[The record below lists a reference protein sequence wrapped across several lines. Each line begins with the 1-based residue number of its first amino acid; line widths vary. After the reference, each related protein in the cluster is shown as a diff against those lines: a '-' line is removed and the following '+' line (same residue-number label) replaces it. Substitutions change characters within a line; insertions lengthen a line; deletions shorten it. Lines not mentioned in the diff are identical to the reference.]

1 VFVLATDIVVVR
13 GTAVGDDLH
22 IVSVEVLGGGDGR
35 VEMVLAAG
43 T

>member
-1 VFVLATDIVVVR
+1 MFVQATGIVVVC

-22 IVSVEVLGGGDGR
+22 IVSVEVRGSGDGR
-35 VEMVLAAG
+35 VEEVFAAG